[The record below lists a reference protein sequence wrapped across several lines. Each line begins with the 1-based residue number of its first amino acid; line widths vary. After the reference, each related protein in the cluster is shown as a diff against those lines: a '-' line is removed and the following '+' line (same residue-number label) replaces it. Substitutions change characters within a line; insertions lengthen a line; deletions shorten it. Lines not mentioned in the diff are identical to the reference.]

1 MQVDKIIKNAKVF
14 TSNKEQLDASAFA
27 VKDGKFVYVGD
38 EAGLDDFTGEE
49 IDLGGKFVMP
59 GIIDAHVHLPVCVGA
74 LSIGEMHFVP
84 GTNKEEC
91 VQFMKD
97 IVKSSPDEPRYTFLM
112 TLAALDGEMLTKE
125 DLDTVSSEKEVFV
138 VESEMHSS

>member
-14 TSNKEQLDASAFA
+14 TSNKDQLDASAFA

-49 IDLGGKFVMP
+49 IDLAGKFVMP
-59 GIIDAHVHLPVCVGA
+59 GLIDAHVHLPVCVGA
-74 LSIGEMHFVP
+74 LSLGDMHFVP
-84 GTNKEEC
+84 GSSKDEC
-91 VQFMKD
+91 IQFMKD
-97 IVKSSPDEPRYTFLM
+97 VVNSSDEVRYTFLI
-112 TLAALDGEMLTKE
+112 TLASLAGEMLTQE
-125 DLDTVSSEKEVFV
+125 DLDTVSSEKEIFV